1 MSIYTGLSLPL
12 PSELFEAE
20 LEPNELLT
28 REMPK
33 HTVLFTTT
41 MYQTNNGL
49 WKPDILMRAQLA
61 KRMFQKSRAWGYDI
75 VCVDSDSEGGW
86 LQCIKDLGVI
96 VEPEKPDQYRGNHP
110 LGKSRRQSGDI
121 AANLGTHETL
131 TWLEPEKHPYIATDD
146 YHYWSPAA
154 MVAAPVYERKV
165 DAAIPRRI
173 DLSHYPITQQLNET
187 YCNLTAMHMMRDA
200 LRKRGVENPE
210 EQVHYLDHCSGPR
223 TIHRDYF
230 DYFLR
235 YPGEINGKPHD
246 QWESIIVPLW
256 EMMLKGK
263 RVGGVAVPYVHPA
276 EQTAL
281 ESKNAVYDMKRA
293 IQANTL
299 ISALGEILGLT
310 AAR

>member
-110 LGKSRRQSGDI
+110 Q
-121 AANLGTHETL
+121 GT
-131 TWLEPEKHPYIATDD
+131 
-146 YHYWSPAA
+146 
-154 MVAAPVYERKV
+154 
-165 DAAIPRRI
+165 
-173 DLSHYPITQQLNET
+173 ITQQLNET

-281 ESKNAVYDMKRA
+281 ESRSVVYDMKRA

-299 ISALGEILGLT
+299 ISALGEILG
-310 AAR
+310 

>member
-12 PSELFEAE
+12 PSEPFEAE
-20 LEPNELLT
+20 LEPNKLLT

-33 HTVLFTTT
+33 HTALFTTT

-49 WKPDILMRAQLA
+49 WKPDIQMRAQ
-61 KRMFQKSRAWGYDI
+61 
-75 VCVDSDSEGGW
+75 
-86 LQCIKDLGVI
+86 
-96 VEPEKPDQYRGNHP
+96 

-131 TWLEPEKHPYIATDD
+131 TWLEQEKHPYIATDD

-256 EMMLKGK
+256 EMMLKGE